1 MMFYTLKQQ
10 VMNKLRTICCLIS
23 VLFSMTIL
31 HAQDSQWSVNPY
43 DYKYDMTVYAKVVYE
58 GAEISDYSNYEIG
71 AFVGNECRGVG
82 DVQTKDSYT
91 WVYLRVRSNQASGE
105 KLIFKLYDKSTG
117 RTSVIKPSQVI
128 AFSSQGMI
136 GKPSSPVTLE
146 KPSYTLGDVNEDGK
160 ISVMDIV
167 AISQIMSGQVDSNYN
182 NLAADVNVDGKI
194 SVMDIVSVRQMIAN
208 KVQ

>member
-43 DYKYDMTVYAKVVYE
+43 DYKYDMTIYAKVVYE
-58 GAEISDYSNYEIG
+58 GAEVSDYSNYEIG

>member
-1 MMFYTLKQQ
+1 
-10 VMNKLRTICCLIS
+10 MNKLRTICCLIS

-58 GAEISDYSNYEIG
+58 GVEVSDYSNYEIG

>member
-1 MMFYTLKQQ
+1 
-10 VMNKLRTICCLIS
+10 MNKLRTICCLIS

-58 GAEISDYSNYEIG
+58 GAEVSDYSNYEIG

-146 KPSYTLGDVNEDGK
+146 KPSYTLGDVNEDEK
-160 ISVMDIV
+160 IDVADIV
-167 AISQIMSGQVDSNYN
+167 GVHQITAGGSTVGYN
-182 NLAADVNVDGKI
+182 QLAADANADGVINVAD
-194 SVMDIVSVRQMIAN
+194 VVRIRSIIAN
-208 KVQ
+208 KSN

>member
-1 MMFYTLKQQ
+1 
-10 VMNKLRTICCLIS
+10 MNKLRTICCLIS

-58 GAEISDYSNYEIG
+58 GAEVSDYSNYEIG

-117 RTSVIKPSQVI
+117 RTCVIKPSQVI

-146 KPSYTLGDVNEDGK
+146 KPSYTLGDVNEDG
-160 ISVMDIV
+160 IIDVADIV
-167 AISQIMSGQVDSNYN
+167 GVHQITAGGSTVGYN
-182 NLAADVNVDGKI
+182 QLAADANADGIINVADVVKI
-194 SVMDIVSVRQMIAN
+194 RSIIAN
-208 KVQ
+208 KSN

>member
-1 MMFYTLKQQ
+1 
-10 VMNKLRTICCLIS
+10 MNKLRTICCLIS

-58 GAEISDYSNYEIG
+58 GAEVSDYSNYEIG

-167 AISQIMSGQVDSNYN
+167 AIRQIMSGQVDSNYN

-208 KVQ
+208 KDQ

>member
-58 GAEISDYSNYEIG
+58 GAEVSDYSNYEIG

-146 KPSYTLGDVNEDGK
+146 KPSYTLGDVNEDG
-160 ISVMDIV
+160 IIDVADIV
-167 AISQIMSGQVDSNYN
+167 GVHQITAGGSTVGYN
-182 NLAADVNVDGKI
+182 QLAADANADGVINVAA
-194 SVMDIVSVRQMIAN
+194 VVRILSIIAN
-208 KVQ
+208 KSN

>member
-1 MMFYTLKQQ
+1 
-10 VMNKLRTICCLIS
+10 MNKLRTICCLIS

-43 DYKYDMTVYAKVVYE
+43 DYKYDMTIYAKVVYE
-58 GAEISDYSNYEIG
+58 GVEVSDYSNYEIG

-105 KLIFKLYDKSTG
+105 KLVFKLYDKSTG

-146 KPSYTLGDVNEDGK
+146 KPSYTLGDVNEDG
-160 ISVMDIV
+160 IIDVADIV
-167 AISQIMSGQVDSNYN
+167 GVHQITAGGSTVGYN
-182 NLAADVNVDGKI
+182 QLAADANADGVINVAD
-194 SVMDIVSVRQMIAN
+194 VVRIRSIIAN
-208 KVQ
+208 KSN

>member
-10 VMNKLRTICCLIS
+10 VMNKLRTIYCLIS

-43 DYKYDMTVYAKVVYE
+43 DYKYDMTIYAKVVYE
-58 GAEISDYSNYEIG
+58 GAEVSDYSNYEIG

-146 KPSYTLGDVNEDGK
+146 KPSYTLGDVNEDGV
-160 ISVMDIV
+160 ISITDII
-167 AISQIMSGQVDSNYN
+167 AISKIIAGSADNNYN
-182 NLAADVNVDGKI
+182 KLAADVDGDGKI
-194 SVMDIVSVRQMIAN
+194 SITDIVLVNQMIAGV
-208 KVQ
+208 K

>member
-58 GAEISDYSNYEIG
+58 GAEVSDYSNYEIG

-128 AFSSQGMI
+128 AF
-136 GKPSSPVTLE
+136 
-146 KPSYTLGDVNEDGK
+146 
-160 ISVMDIV
+160 
-167 AISQIMSGQVDSNYN
+167 
-182 NLAADVNVDGKI
+182 
-194 SVMDIVSVRQMIAN
+194 
-208 KVQ
+208 

>member
-58 GAEISDYSNYEIG
+58 GTEVSDYSNYEIG

-105 KLIFKLYDKSTG
+105 KLIFKLYDKSTR
-117 RTSVIKPSQVI
+117 RTSVIKPLQVI

-146 KPSYTLGDVNEDGK
+146 KPSYTLGDVNEDG
-160 ISVMDIV
+160 IIDVADIV
-167 AISQIMSGQVDSNYN
+167 GVHQITAGGSTVGYN
-182 NLAADVNVDGKI
+182 QLAADANADGVINVAD
-194 SVMDIVSVRQMIAN
+194 VVRIRSIIAN
-208 KVQ
+208 KSN

>member
-1 MMFYTLKQQ
+1 
-10 VMNKLRTICCLIS
+10 MNKLRTICCLIS

-58 GAEISDYSNYEIG
+58 GTEVSDYSNYEIG

-146 KPSYTLGDVNEDGK
+146 KPSYTLGDVKEDGVIDIADVVAASQLTAGVADSKYNSLAADANLDGK
-160 ISVMDIV
+160 INI
-167 AISQIMSGQVDSNYN
+167 
-182 NLAADVNVDGKI
+182 ADVVMI
-194 SVMDIVSVRQMIAN
+194 STIIADS
-208 KVQ
+208 KK

>member
-1 MMFYTLKQQ
+1 
-10 VMNKLRTICCLIS
+10 MNKLRTICCLIS

-58 GAEISDYSNYEIG
+58 GTEVSDYSNYEIG

-117 RTSVIKPSQVI
+117 RTCVIKPSQVI

-146 KPSYTLGDVNEDGK
+146 KPSYTLGDVNEDGV
-160 ISVMDIV
+160 ISITDII
-167 AISQIMSGQVDSNYN
+167 AISKIIAGSADNNYN
-182 NLAADVNVDGKI
+182 KLAADVDGDGKI
-194 SVMDIVSVRQMIAN
+194 SITDIVLVNQMIAGV
-208 KVQ
+208 K

>member
-1 MMFYTLKQQ
+1 
-10 VMNKLRTICCLIS
+10 MNKLRTICCLIS

-58 GAEISDYSNYEIG
+58 GVEVSDYSNYEIG

-146 KPSYTLGDVNEDGK
+146 KPSYTLGDVNEDG
-160 ISVMDIV
+160 IIDV
-167 AISQIMSGQVDSNYN
+167 ADVVAASQLAAGVVDSKYN
-182 NLAADVNVDGKI
+182 SLAADANLDGKI
-194 SVMDIVSVRQMIAN
+194 NIADVVMISTIIADS
-208 KVQ
+208 KK

>member
-58 GAEISDYSNYEIG
+58 GAEVSDYSNYEIG

-117 RTSVIKPSQVI
+117 RTSVIKPLQVI

-146 KPSYTLGDVNEDGK
+146 KPSYTLGDVNEDG
-160 ISVMDIV
+160 IIDV
-167 AISQIMSGQVDSNYN
+167 ADVVAASQLAAGVVDSKYN
-182 NLAADVNVDGKI
+182 SLAADANLDGKI
-194 SVMDIVSVRQMIAN
+194 NIADVVMISTIIADS
-208 KVQ
+208 KK

>member
-1 MMFYTLKQQ
+1 
-10 VMNKLRTICCLIS
+10 MNKLRTICCLIS

-58 GAEISDYSNYEIG
+58 GAEVSDYSNYEIG
-71 AFVGNECRGVG
+71 VFVGNECRGVG

-117 RTSVIKPSQVI
+117 RTCVIKPSQVI

>member
-1 MMFYTLKQQ
+1 
-10 VMNKLRTICCLIS
+10 MNKLRTICCLIS

-58 GAEISDYSNYEIG
+58 GAEVSDYSNYEIG

-82 DVQTKDSYT
+82 DVKTKDSYT

-105 KLIFKLYDKSTG
+105 KLIFKLYDKSTR

-146 KPSYTLGDVNEDGK
+146 KPSYTLGDVNEDG
-160 ISVMDIV
+160 IIDVADIV
-167 AISQIMSGQVDSNYN
+167 GVHQITAGGSTVGYN
-182 NLAADVNVDGKI
+182 QLAADANADGVINVAD
-194 SVMDIVSVRQMIAN
+194 VVRIRSIIAN
-208 KVQ
+208 KSN

>member
-1 MMFYTLKQQ
+1 
-10 VMNKLRTICCLIS
+10 MNKLRTICCLIS

-58 GAEISDYSNYEIG
+58 GAEVSDYSNYEIG

-146 KPSYTLGDVNEDGK
+146 KPSYTLGDVNEDG
-160 ISVMDIV
+160 IIDVADIV
-167 AISQIMSGQVDSNYN
+167 GVHQITAGGSTVGYN
-182 NLAADVNVDGKI
+182 QLAADANADGVINVAA
-194 SVMDIVSVRQMIAN
+194 VVRILSIIAN
-208 KVQ
+208 KSN

>member
-58 GAEISDYSNYEIG
+58 GAEVSDYSNYEIG

-167 AISQIMSGQVDSNYN
+167 AIRQIMSGQVDSNYN

-208 KVQ
+208 KDQ

>member
-1 MMFYTLKQQ
+1 
-10 VMNKLRTICCLIS
+10 MNKLRTICCLIS

-58 GAEISDYSNYEIG
+58 GTEVSDYSNYEIG

-146 KPSYTLGDVNEDGK
+146 KPSYILGDVNEDG
-160 ISVMDIV
+160 IIDIADVV
-167 AISQIMSGQVDSNYN
+167 AASQLAAGVADSKYN
-182 NLAADVNVDGKI
+182 SLAADANLDGKI
-194 SVMDIVSVRQMIAN
+194 NIADVVMIYTIIADS
-208 KVQ
+208 KK

>member
-31 HAQDSQWSVNPY
+31 HAQDSQWSVDPY
-43 DYKYDMTVYAKVVYE
+43 DYKYDMTIYAKVVYE
-58 GAEISDYSNYEIG
+58 GAEVSDYSNYEIG

-146 KPSYTLGDVNEDGK
+146 KPSYTLGDVNEDG
-160 ISVMDIV
+160 IIDV
-167 AISQIMSGQVDSNYN
+167 ADVVAASQLAAGVVDSKYN
-182 NLAADVNVDGKI
+182 SLAADANLDGKI
-194 SVMDIVSVRQMIAN
+194 NIADVVMISTIIADS
-208 KVQ
+208 KK

>member
-1 MMFYTLKQQ
+1 
-10 VMNKLRTICCLIS
+10 MNKLRTICCLIS

-58 GAEISDYSNYEIG
+58 GAEVSDYSNYEIG

-146 KPSYTLGDVNEDGK
+146 KPSYTLGDVNEDGV
-160 ISVMDIV
+160 IDV
-167 AISQIMSGQVDSNYN
+167 ADVVAASQLAAGVVDSKYN
-182 NLAADVNVDGKI
+182 SLAADANLDGKI
-194 SVMDIVSVRQMIAN
+194 NIADVVMISTIIADS
-208 KVQ
+208 KK

>member
-1 MMFYTLKQQ
+1 
-10 VMNKLRTICCLIS
+10 MNKLRTICCLIS

-43 DYKYDMTVYAKVVYE
+43 DYKYDMTIYAKVVYE
-58 GAEISDYSNYEIG
+58 GAEVSDYSNYEIG

-117 RTSVIKPSQVI
+117 RTSVVKPSQVI

-146 KPSYTLGDVNEDGK
+146 KPSYTLGDVNEDG
-160 ISVMDIV
+160 IIDVADIV
-167 AISQIMSGQVDSNYN
+167 AASQLAAGVVDSKYN
-182 NLAADVNVDGKI
+182 SLAADANLDGKI
-194 SVMDIVSVRQMIAN
+194 NIADVVMISTIIADS
-208 KVQ
+208 KK

>member
-1 MMFYTLKQQ
+1 
-10 VMNKLRTICCLIS
+10 MNKLRTICCLIS

-43 DYKYDMTVYAKVVYE
+43 DYKYDMTIYAKVVYE
-58 GAEISDYSNYEIG
+58 GVEVSDYSNYEIG

-117 RTSVIKPSQVI
+117 RTSVVKPSQVI

-146 KPSYTLGDVNEDGK
+146 KPSYTLGDVNEDG
-160 ISVMDIV
+160 IIDV
-167 AISQIMSGQVDSNYN
+167 ADVVAASQLAAGVVDSKYN
-182 NLAADVNVDGKI
+182 SLAADANLDGKI
-194 SVMDIVSVRQMIAN
+194 NIADVVMISTIIADS
-208 KVQ
+208 KK

>member
-43 DYKYDMTVYAKVVYE
+43 DYKYDMTIYAKVVYE
-58 GAEISDYSNYEIG
+58 GVEVSDYSNYEIG

-105 KLIFKLYDKSTG
+105 KLVFKLYDKSTG

>member
-1 MMFYTLKQQ
+1 
-10 VMNKLRTICCLIS
+10 MNKLRTICCLIS

-43 DYKYDMTVYAKVVYE
+43 DYKYDMTIYAKVVYE
-58 GAEISDYSNYEIG
+58 GAEVSDYSNYEIG

-160 ISVMDIV
+160 ISVLDIV
-167 AISQIMSGQVDSNYN
+167 AIRQIISGQVDSNYN

-208 KVQ
+208 KDQ

>member
-1 MMFYTLKQQ
+1 
-10 VMNKLRTICCLIS
+10 MNKLRTICCLIS

-43 DYKYDMTVYAKVVYE
+43 DYKYDMTVYAKLVYE
-58 GAEISDYSNYEIG
+58 GAEVSDYSNYEIG

-146 KPSYTLGDVNEDGK
+146 KPSYTLGDVNEDG
-160 ISVMDIV
+160 IIDVADIV
-167 AISQIMSGQVDSNYN
+167 GVHQITAGGSTVGYN
-182 NLAADVNVDGKI
+182 QLAADANADGVINVAD
-194 SVMDIVSVRQMIAN
+194 VVRIRSIIAN
-208 KVQ
+208 KSN

>member
-58 GAEISDYSNYEIG
+58 GAEVSDYSNYEIG

-117 RTSVIKPSQVI
+117 RTCVIKPSQVI

>member
-58 GAEISDYSNYEIG
+58 GAEVSDYSNYEIG

-117 RTSVIKPSQVI
+117 RTSVIKPLQVI

-146 KPSYTLGDVNEDGK
+146 KPSYTLGDVNEDG
-160 ISVMDIV
+160 IIDIADVV
-167 AISQIMSGQVDSNYN
+167 AASQLAAGVADSKYN
-182 NLAADVNVDGKI
+182 SLAADANLDGKI
-194 SVMDIVSVRQMIAN
+194 NIADVVMIYTIIADS
-208 KVQ
+208 KK

>member
-43 DYKYDMTVYAKVVYE
+43 DYKYDMTIYAKVVYE
-58 GAEISDYSNYEIG
+58 GVEVSDYSNYEIG

-182 NLAADVNVDGKI
+182 NLAADLNVDGKI

>member
-1 MMFYTLKQQ
+1 
-10 VMNKLRTICCLIS
+10 MNKLRTICCLIS

-43 DYKYDMTVYAKVVYE
+43 DYKYDMTIYAKVVYE
-58 GAEISDYSNYEIG
+58 GTEVSDYSNYEIG

-117 RTSVIKPSQVI
+117 RTCVIKPSQVI

>member
-1 MMFYTLKQQ
+1 
-10 VMNKLRTICCLIS
+10 MNKLRTICCLIS

-58 GAEISDYSNYEIG
+58 VAEVSDFSNYEIG

>member
-1 MMFYTLKQQ
+1 
-10 VMNKLRTICCLIS
+10 MNKLRTICCLIS

-43 DYKYDMTVYAKVVYE
+43 DYKYDMTIYAKVVYE
-58 GAEISDYSNYEIG
+58 GAEVSDYSNYEIG

-117 RTSVIKPSQVI
+117 RTSVIKPLQVI

>member
-1 MMFYTLKQQ
+1 
-10 VMNKLRTICCLIS
+10 MNKLRTICCLIS

-43 DYKYDMTVYAKVVYE
+43 DYKYDMTIYAKVVYE
-58 GAEISDYSNYEIG
+58 GAEVSDYSNYEIG

-136 GKPSSPVTLE
+136 GKPSSPMTLE

-160 ISVMDIV
+160 ISVLDIV
-167 AISQIMSGQVDSNYN
+167 AIRQIISGQVDSNYN

-208 KVQ
+208 KDQ

>member
-1 MMFYTLKQQ
+1 
-10 VMNKLRTICCLIS
+10 MNKLRTICCLIS

-43 DYKYDMTVYAKVVYE
+43 DYKYDMTVYAKVVYD
-58 GAEISDYSNYEIG
+58 GAEVSDYSNYEIG

-117 RTSVIKPSQVI
+117 RTCVIKPSQVI

-146 KPSYTLGDVNEDGK
+146 KPSYTLGDVNEDG
-160 ISVMDIV
+160 IIDIADVV
-167 AISQIMSGQVDSNYN
+167 AASQLAAGVADSKYN
-182 NLAADVNVDGKI
+182 SLAADANLDGKI
-194 SVMDIVSVRQMIAN
+194 NIADVVMIYTIIADS
-208 KVQ
+208 KK

>member
-58 GAEISDYSNYEIG
+58 GAEVSDYSNYEIG

-117 RTSVIKPSQVI
+117 RTSVIKPLQVI

-146 KPSYTLGDVNEDGK
+146 KTSYTLGDVNEDGK

>member
-1 MMFYTLKQQ
+1 
-10 VMNKLRTICCLIS
+10 MNKLRTICCLIS

-58 GAEISDYSNYEIG
+58 GTEVSDYSNYEIG

-146 KPSYTLGDVNEDGK
+146 KPSYILGDVNEDG
-160 ISVMDIV
+160 IIDV
-167 AISQIMSGQVDSNYN
+167 ADVVAASQLAAGVVDSKYN
-182 NLAADVNVDGKI
+182 SLAADANLDGKI
-194 SVMDIVSVRQMIAN
+194 NIADVVMISTIIADS
-208 KVQ
+208 KK

>member
-1 MMFYTLKQQ
+1 
-10 VMNKLRTICCLIS
+10 MNKLRTICCLIS

-43 DYKYDMTVYAKVVYE
+43 DYKYDMTIYAKVVYE
-58 GAEISDYSNYEIG
+58 EVEVSDYSNYEIG

-117 RTSVIKPSQVI
+117 RTSVIKPLQVI

-146 KPSYTLGDVNEDGK
+146 KPSYTLGDVNEDG
-160 ISVMDIV
+160 IIDV
-167 AISQIMSGQVDSNYN
+167 ADVVAASQLAAGVVDSKYN
-182 NLAADVNVDGKI
+182 SLAADANLDGKI
-194 SVMDIVSVRQMIAN
+194 NIADVVMISTIIADS
-208 KVQ
+208 KK

>member
-1 MMFYTLKQQ
+1 
-10 VMNKLRTICCLIS
+10 MNKLRTICCLIS

-58 GAEISDYSNYEIG
+58 GTEVSDYSNYEIG

-117 RTSVIKPSQVI
+117 RTCVIKPSQVI

-146 KPSYTLGDVNEDGK
+146 KPSYTLGDVNEDG
-160 ISVMDIV
+160 IIDIADVV
-167 AISQIMSGQVDSNYN
+167 AASQLAAGVADSKYN
-182 NLAADVNVDGKI
+182 SLAADANLDGKI
-194 SVMDIVSVRQMIAN
+194 NIADVVMISTIIADS
-208 KVQ
+208 KK

>member
-58 GAEISDYSNYEIG
+58 GAEVSDYSNYEIG

-117 RTSVIKPSQVI
+117 RTCVIKPSQVI

-167 AISQIMSGQVDSNYN
+167 AIRQIMSGQVDSNYN

-208 KVQ
+208 KDQ

>member
-43 DYKYDMTVYAKVVYE
+43 DYKYDMTIYAKVVYE
-58 GAEISDYSNYEIG
+58 GAEVSDYSNYEIG

-167 AISQIMSGQVDSNYN
+167 AIRQIMSGQVDSNYN

-208 KVQ
+208 KDQ